1 MANNNDSGFEF
12 FKGVLFGGVV
22 GAVVALLYAPKTGQ
36 EMRDEIRERS
46 LEMRD
51 DAEAKLELAQRK
63 AEALLEETRKQL
75 EKLREEAETAATEV
89 VDKAEAQVQRGKT
102 TVRKEKD
109 RLKDAL
115 DAGVAA
121 YKEEKVNKSKKR
133 A

>member
-1 MANNNDSGFEF
+1 MSNNSDSGFEF

-22 GAVVALLYAPKTGQ
+22 GAVVALLYAPKSGK

-51 DAEAKLELAQRK
+51 DAEARLQLAEKK
-63 AEALLEETRKQL
+63 AEALLAETKKQL
-75 EKLREEAETAATEV
+75 EELRKETEAAARELTHGAEERV
-89 VDKAEAQVQRGKT
+89 KRGKS
-102 TVRKEKD
+102 VAQKEKD

-121 YKEEKVNKSKKR
+121 YKEEKANKSKKG